1 MNIITEKCT
10 RKKCF
15 DISQYFLL
23 IVPMLAVYLPT
34 VAYPVTNAIGSN
46 VPFRPPGYVFAIVWP
61 ILLILLG
68 ISWFIVRAGGK
79 LVNIMYTVLVILLGI
94 WFILYDNNKYLGLAD
109 IIISLLLTLY
119 LFFYNYKKFNKYS
132 YITVVPLI
140 IWLGF
145 ASVLNVAAIIYT

>member
-1 MNIITEKCT
+1 MVEQTTC
-10 RKKCF
+10 KKCF
-15 DISQYFLL
+15 NISQYFLL
-23 IVPMLAVYLPT
+23 IVPLLAVYLPT
-34 VAYPVTNAIGSN
+34 VAYPVTNEIGSN

-68 ISWFIVRAGGK
+68 ISWFLVRGGGK
-79 LVNIMYTVLVILLGI
+79 IVNSVYTLLVILLGI

-119 LFFYNYKKFNKYS
+119 LSFNNYKKFAKYS
-132 YITVVPLI
+132 SITLAPLI

-145 ASVLNVAAIIYT
+145 ASILNVAAIIYT

>member
-1 MNIITEKCT
+1 MVEQTTC
-10 RKKCF
+10 KKCF
-15 DISQYFLL
+15 NISQYFLL

-46 VPFRPPGYVFAIVWP
+46 VPFRPPGYVFGIVWP

-79 LVNIMYTVLVILLGI
+79 IVNTVYTVLVILLGI
-94 WFILYDNNKYLGLAD
+94 WFILYDNNKYIGLAD
-109 IIISLLLTLY
+109 IIVSLLLTLY
-119 LFFYNYKKFNKYS
+119 LSFNNYKKFNKYS
-132 YITVVPLI
+132 SITLVPLI
-140 IWLGF
+140 IWLLF